1 MLGPS
6 SVTSLQFDS
15 IIHSMSDEELENCID
30 LLGSFDINPELAI
43 HIWSRTKEKVCLL
56 KNYAF
61 KLNYYLFKCIG
72 CFTHVWFCFVG
83 IIGK

>member
-30 LLGSFDINPELAI
+30 LLGSFDINSELAR

-56 KNYAF
+56 KKYILLSVTTVY
-61 KLNYYLFKCIG
+61 LN
-72 CFTHVWFCFVG
+72 V
-83 IIGK
+83 